1 MSQSLDQLPPDSP
14 IQKSHGDD
22 SESRPKSPAE
32 KKSRRKSTRTPAE
45 KKDMYMY
52 TSKPEIY
59 TPASETGQVAVT
71 RQRAVNQALQ
81 KVSKFDS

>member
-1 MSQSLDQLPPDSP
+1 MSFMCYALV
-14 IQKSHGDD
+14 
-22 SESRPKSPAE
+22 KSPAE
-32 KKSRRKSTRTPAE
+32 IKSRRKSTRTPAE
-45 KKDMYMY
+45 KKDIYRY

-59 TPASETGQVAVT
+59 TPASETGRVAVT